1 LKSLSSSTMH
11 RLLRKRNQFTI
22 RYMHNA
28 PLYEPGHR
36 QTWLNRNGNQ
46 V

>member
-1 LKSLSSSTMH
+1 LKSLSSFTMH
-11 RLLRKRNQFTI
+11 RLLCKRNRFMI
-22 RYMHNA
+22 RYMQNA
-28 PLYEPGHR
+28 PLYESGHR

>member
-11 RLLRKRNQFTI
+11 RLLHKRNRFTI
-22 RYMHNA
+22 RYMQNA
-28 PLYEPGHR
+28 PLYEPEHR